1 MLLYNV
7 SGGFLPVLW
16 MLLIFFSLGTSVTE
30 GTYSAEMFPTA
41 QRSTATSS
49 RAVMSNLGAIA
60 GLAAITALFPVFGS
74 IWTAI
79 PVLATLCFLVPVIVG
94 LFFPETARR
103 KLEEIAPDDAGH

>member
-1 MLLYNV
+1 
-7 SGGFLPVLW
+7 
-16 MLLIFFSLGTSVTE
+16 
-30 GTYSAEMFPTA
+30 
-41 QRSTATSS
+41 
-49 RAVMSNLGAIA
+49 MSNLGAIA